1 MNNIIDLKR
10 LGMVFRKD
18 FLENGKWYLL
28 LFLTMTGILG
38 VILIWR
44 SFFLYN
50 GIMEG
55 NDTDVNLG
63 LSIYTLFL
71 LPVFGI
77 LFASTMMKPMNNKVK
92 RISYLI
98 NPSSNFEKYIS
109 RWMIVTIGYFIAF
122 FISLWIVD
130 AIRVGI
136 CSVRYPELDIHFLN
150 LSKIIYPGEGG
161 SPANYLFS
169 NANHFSIALCAYL
182 FFQSIFILGATFWE
196 KATFIKT
203 FSACVIITIVFV
215 LICRWT
221 ILLAYGDFNTFFN
234 VLNSFE
240 PQMNK
245 DSVEKNVFT
254 NAASVLFVCTLI
266 NWTLAFF
273 RFRESEI
280 IKRF

>member
-10 LGMVFRKD
+10 LDMVFRKD

-38 VILIWR
+38 AILIWR
-44 SFFLYN
+44 SVLLYN
-50 GIMEG
+50 GISEG
-55 NDTDVNLG
+55 YDTDVNTG
-63 LSIYTLFL
+63 LLIFTSFLF
-71 LPVFGI
+71 PVFGI

-98 NPSSNFEKYIS
+98 SPSSNLEKYLS
-109 RWMIVTIGYFIAF
+109 RWIIVTIGYIIAF
-122 FISLWIVD
+122 FISFWIAD

-136 CSVRYPELDIHFLN
+136 CSARYPELDIHFLN
-150 LSKIIYPGEGG
+150 LGKLIYPGKGG
-161 SPANYLFS
+161 NPGNYLFYDS
-169 NANHFSIALCAYL
+169 SHFNIAISAYL
-182 FFQSIFILGATFWE
+182 FFQSIFILGSTFWE

-203 FSACVIITIVFV
+203 FSAGVIITIVLI

-221 ILLAYGDFNTFFN
+221 ILLSYGDFNTFFN
-234 VLNSFE
+234 MLNSFE
-240 PQMNK
+240 SQMAGHVDQNK
-245 DSVEKNVFT
+245 ASTGITVVLSVC
-254 NAASVLFVCTLI
+254 ALI

>member
-1 MNNIIDLKR
+1 MNNIIDIKR

-38 VILIWR
+38 VIFIWR
-44 SFFLYN
+44 SLFLYN
-50 GIMEG
+50 KIAGG
-55 NDTDVNLG
+55 SYTDVNGDL
-63 LSIYTLFL
+63 LVFTTFLF
-71 LPVFGI
+71 PVFGI
-77 LFASTMMKPMNNKVK
+77 LFASTIMKPMNNKVK

-98 NPSSNFEKYIS
+98 SPSSNLEKYLS
-109 RWMIVTIGYFIAF
+109 RWMFVTIGYIIAF
-122 FISLWIVD
+122 FISFWIVD
-130 AIRVGI
+130 ALRVGI
-136 CSVRYPELDIHFLN
+136 CSARYPDLDIRFMD
-150 LSKIIYPGEGG
+150 LSQLISPGKGHPG
-161 SPANYLFS
+161 NYFFYS
-169 NANHFSIALCAYL
+169 KSFFGIALCLYL

-203 FSACVIITIVFV
+203 FSAGVIITIAFI

-221 ILLAYGDFNTFFN
+221 ILLSYGDFNSFFN
-234 VLNSFE
+234 MLNSFE
-240 PQMNK
+240 PQMEGRLDEDK
-245 DSVEKNVFT
+245 IFT
-254 NAASVLFVCTLI
+254 GTAFVLFIGALI